1 MSDLLNSASLVM
13 IPSGYKEDTVF
24 SAIPTDGSG
33 DLSFTRASNATRIN
47 SAGLVEVCP
56 WNLLQYSEDFS
67 NVAWVKDASTI
78 SSNAINAPNGT
89 LTADLIIPST
99 TSATDHRI
107 RQSLPNSV
115 GNFNYSVYV
124 KSGGYNW
131 VKLRSEAN
139 WANVNLSNGAIGFTS
154 GVTPTVEILSDGWYR
169 ISFSVVNVSGGFAY
183 VYPMNVN
190 ENSIDPSAWAGN
202 GTSGVYL
209 WGAQLN
215 IGSTAKPYFPTT
227 DRLNVPR
234 LTYQNGGGGC
244 PALLLEPQRT
254 NLMFYSEQFDDAYWT
269 KSASSITS
277 NSTTAPDGTS
287 SADTLLANGA
297 SSAHSVATPS
307 MSFALATSY
316 SVSVFVKKGT
326 NDFIQLFTGAA
337 IGGMFANFNINA
349 GTVGT
354 VGTITGSNPTSSITN
369 FGNGWYRCTMNFTTF
384 LAGSTLVKF
393 VIVSSASAAREETN
407 TLATSVILWGAQLEL
422 GAYPTTYIPTT
433 TASATRVADACFK
446 TGISSLIGQTE
457 GTFFVETEYDR
468 EGLSVL
474 ARKLISAN
482 DGSSAN
488 LIDIYVPS
496 GQNSLQARIRANST
510 TLGGISTSSVPLGK
524 VKIAYAYKA
533 NDYVLYINGVQ
544 IGTVTTGGSITFSS
558 VVSTLQ
564 IGDGES
570 GADELGGKIGQVVVF
585 KTRLTNAEL
594 ASLTTL

>member
-1 MSDLLNSASLVM
+1 MSNLLEQASLVM
-13 IPSGYKEDTVF
+13 IPSGYAEDVVY
-24 SAIPTDGSG
+24 SEIPLDGSG
-33 DLSFTRASNATRIN
+33 DLSFTRAGNGTRVN
-47 SAGLVEVCP
+47 FDGLVEVTP
-56 WNLLQYSEDFS
+56 WNLFQQSEDFS
-67 NVAWVKDASTI
+67 NAIWTKDASTI

-89 LTADLIIPST
+89 STADLLIPST
-99 TSATDHRI
+99 ISATDHRI

-433 TASATRVADACFK
+433 TASVTRVADSFSRNNIYTNGLITSSGGTWFVELLNNFQYTRD
-446 TGISSLIGQTE
+446 TGINGLFLSDSST
-457 GTFFVETEYDR
+457 
-468 EGLSVL
+468 
-474 ARKLISAN
+474 
-482 DGSSAN
+482 GS
-488 LIDIYVPS
+488 
-496 GQNSLQARIRANST
+496 QNSLSFRNTGSANSRLVIQKFIGT
-510 TLGGISTSSVPLGK
+510 TNSDLYTLTTSDA
-524 VKIAYAYKA
+524 KIAMKW
-533 NDYVLYINGVQ
+533 NGSTVD
-544 IGTVTTGGSITFSS
+544 IFVNGTK
-558 VVSTLQ
+558 VVSASAFTYTQLQ
-564 IGDGES
+564 FLAHSVNVDVPKFIS
-570 GADELGGKIGQVVVF
+570 QTALF
-585 KTRLTNAEL
+585 PTPLTDAECI
-594 ASLTTL
+594 ALTTL